1 MGNTNTKILVVMS
14 ISNKDYLNK
23 LIAKAKKSW
32 EGVDVERYMSDLRD
46 DSFDKEVAE
55 NLSKEVASYITE
67 QIKSNMDKV
76 TIKCRDLMVGDWI
89 TNRNGFPMQ
98 ITNVGEDY
106 AYATWEGNEGDP
118 WEFDDKDDQPQ
129 PIPLTND
136 ILRNNDWRERPLVL
150 SLDYSVLSY
159 NFVKDEGD
167 THLEIK
173 RDTLIIWFNYEK
185 GLYAD
190 IIIPI
195 KYVHQLQHALRL
207 CELDE
212 LADNFKV

>member
-1 MGNTNTKILVVMS
+1 MTRNYDETLDI
-14 ISNKDYLNK
+14 

-67 QIKSNMDKV
+67 QMKSNMDKV

-98 ITNVGEDY
+98 ITNVGDDY
-106 AYATWEGNEGDP
+106 AYATFEGNEGDP
-118 WEFDDKDDQPQ
+118 WEFDDKDDQPE
-129 PIPLTND
+129 PIPLTPEIMKKNGFWEMENVNNGAEEYIVYAIAGLTFHYNRDND
-136 ILRNNDWRERPLVL
+136 YYFPN
-150 SLDYSVLSY
+150 
-159 NFVKDEGD
+159 
-167 THLEIK
+167 T
-173 RDTLIIWFNYEK
+173 
-185 GLYAD
+185 
-190 IIIPI
+190 PI
-195 KYVHQLQHALRL
+195 SWKYVHQLQHALRL
-207 CELDE
+207 CGLDE